1 MGSAARK
8 QRGSIS
14 VEPVHTDDY
23 DSPLENPQRDGQQ
36 GSGAPRS
43 NSLPAEGDSHLRRLF
58 LKGQRPV
65 KRHDVGEE
73 LSPIIKSEIK
83 ELETTLAREAQF
95 RERQSELETR
105 TQLEIDARRRL
116 EDVQRE
122 VYGQKLK

>member
-1 MGSAARK
+1 M
-8 QRGSIS
+8 
-14 VEPVHTDDY
+14 EPVHTDDY
-23 DSPLENPQRDGQQ
+23 DSPMEVSQVNRDGQQ
-36 GSGAPRS
+36 GPGALRS

-65 KRHDVGEE
+65 KKHDVGGEM
-73 LSPIIKSEIK
+73 SPIIKSEIK